1 MKPAPEALRS
11 EALMRL
17 ERTRAAWLVRCAN
30 NQPAPDHAQAQ
41 TAAGSLAIG
50 GTLNTVLSEWLANEL
65 SARLWPQDT
74 ASTDTSG
81 SVAFGSDEQ
90 PPHPPGTSPNP
101 LLDWT
106 DRHPWLCVLAGL
118 LAGGL
123 AMSQRQ
129 RLLRWGISTALPW
142 MTSQA
147 AVVALPLLA
156 QWLAHQPL
164 RAAPSGIDAPAP
176 DDAQPP
182 QFEPGADPVSS
193 LSEPSSP
200 ASGSPA

>member
-1 MKPAPEALRS
+1 MKPTPESLRG

-30 NQPAPDHAQAQ
+30 SQSASDGDQAHTQ
-41 TAAGSLAIG
+41 AGNLSLG
-50 GTLNTVLSEWLANEL
+50 SPLNTALSEWLAAEL
-65 SARLWPQDT
+65 SARLWPED
-74 ASTDTSG
+74 ATSG
-81 SVAFGSDEQ
+81 DTQESGSLNGAAGAAPQ
-90 PPHPPGTSPNP
+90 A
-101 LLDWT
+101 LLGWT

-129 RLLRWGISTALPW
+129 RLLRWGISTGLPW
-142 MTSQA
+142 LTSQA

-156 QWLAHQPL
+156 QWLARQPP
-164 RAAPSGIDAPAP
+164 RAASPEENAPPAEG
-176 DDAQPP
+176 PP
-182 QFEPGADPVSS
+182 AAGVTTETGADLASE
-193 LSEPSSP
+193 LSAANSP

>member
-1 MKPAPEALRS
+1 MKPTPESLRREAL
-11 EALMRL
+11 LRL

-30 NQPAPDHAQAQ
+30 SQATSDGEQ
-41 TAAGSLAIG
+41 AHTQAGNLSLG
-50 GTLNTVLSEWLANEL
+50 SPLNTALSEWLAVEL
-65 SARLWPQDT
+65 SARLWPEDAT
-74 ASTDTSG
+74 SGDASASG
-81 SVAFGSDEQ
+81 SVNGAGAASQ
-90 PPHPPGTSPNP
+90 P
-101 LLDWT
+101 LLGWT

-129 RLLRWGISTALPW
+129 RLLRWVISTGLPW

-156 QWLAHQPL
+156 QWLARQPP
-164 RAAPSGIDAPAP
+164 RAAPPEENAPPTESSPAA
-176 DDAQPP
+176 DVTT
-182 QFEPGADPVSS
+182 EPGANLASE
-193 LSEPSSP
+193 LSAANST

>member
-1 MKPAPEALRS
+1 MNPTPESMRS
-11 EALMRL
+11 EALWRL

-30 NQPAPDHAQAQ
+30 SQATPGPAQAHTQ
-41 TAAGSLAIG
+41 ASSLAIG
-50 GTLNTVLSEWLANEL
+50 GTLNTALSEWLATEL
-65 SARLWPQDT
+65 AARLWPQDV
-74 ASTDTSG
+74 ASGDTSLNG
-81 SVAFGSDEQ
+81 DDKPSNAA
-90 PPHPPGTSPNP
+90 GTGHHP

-129 RLLRWGISTALPW
+129 RLLRWGISTGLPW

-156 QWLAHQPL
+156 QWLAHQP
-164 RAAPSGIDAPAP
+164 AASAPSDAKTPAP
-176 DDAQPP
+176 DPAQAPLD
-182 QFEPGADPVSS
+182 EPGAAAVDG
-193 LSEPSSP
+193 LNAANSP
-200 ASGSPA
+200 AAGSPG